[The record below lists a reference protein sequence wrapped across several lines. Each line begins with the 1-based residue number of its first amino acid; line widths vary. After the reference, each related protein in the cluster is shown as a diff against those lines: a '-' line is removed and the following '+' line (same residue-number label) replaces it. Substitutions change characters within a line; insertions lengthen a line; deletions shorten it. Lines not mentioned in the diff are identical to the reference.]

1 MRKNLIA
8 LSLFNAAKILKE
20 QEEAE
25 LAPPP
30 DAQPA
35 PPMTNASPGDGGPG
49 VPRGKGGE
57 PLTIENMIERFN
69 VIRAGKS
76 FDDPEVFGQ
85 LTTLYKGMEDDQK
98 QKLDTLLWN
107 IGKIVQNVA
116 DKMGTESA
124 SEQEIAT
131 PPPGAAPP
139 MAPPGI
145 APGAAPPMAPP
156 AA

>member
-8 LSLFNAAKILKE
+8 LSLFNAAKMLKE

-30 DAQPA
+30 DAQQSAPT
-35 PPMTNASPGDGGPG
+35 PPMSPGDGGPG

-85 LTTLYKGMEDDQK
+85 LTTLYKAMEDDQK
-98 QKLDTLLWN
+98 QKLDALLWN

-116 DKMGTESA
+116 DKDAMGIPGEEMKEA
-124 SEQEIAT
+124 
-131 PPPGAAPP
+131 PPPPAMPPPPPAIPAP
-139 MAPPGI
+139 AP
-145 APGAAPPMAPP
+145 APP

>member
-8 LSLFNAAKILKE
+8 LSLFNAAKMLKE

-30 DAQPA
+30 DAQQSAPT
-35 PPMTNASPGDGGPG
+35 PPMSPGDGGPG

-85 LTTLYKGMEDDQK
+85 LTTLYKTMEDEQK
-98 QKLDTLLWN
+98 QKLDSLLWN

-116 DKMGTESA
+116 DKDAVGAPSEEMTEA
-124 SEQEIAT
+124 PPPPPAAAALPT
-131 PPPGAAPP
+131 PPPAPP
-139 MAPPGI
+139 P
-145 APGAAPPMAPP
+145 PP

>member
-8 LSLFNAAKILKE
+8 LSLFNAAKVLKE
-20 QEEAE
+20 QEEVE
-25 LAPPP
+25 LAPP
-30 DAQPA
+30 APA
-35 PPMTNASPGDGGPG
+35 PAADGGPG

-85 LTTLYKGMEDDQK
+85 LTTLYKGMEDEQK

-107 IGKIVQNVA
+107 IGKIVQNVS
-116 DKMGTESA
+116 DKAAAPE
-124 SEQEIAT
+124 
-131 PPPGAAPP
+131 AAPP
-139 MAPPGI
+139 APE
-145 APGAAPPMAPP
+145 APAPAPEAAPPAPAPEAAAPASAP

>member
-8 LSLFNAAKILKE
+8 LSLFNAAKMLKE
-20 QEEAE
+20 QEETE
-25 LAPPP
+25 LTPPP
-30 DAQPA
+30 DPSAIPV
-35 PPMTNASPGDGGPG
+35 PSTLPGDGGPG

-85 LTTLYKGMEDDQK
+85 LTTLYKAMEDDQK

-116 DKMGTESA
+116 DKAVPEVA
-124 SEQEIAT
+124 
-131 PPPGAAPP
+131 PPPA
-139 MAPPGI
+139 
-145 APGAAPPMAPP
+145 APP
-156 AA
+156 AAPVPAA

>member
-8 LSLFNAAKILKE
+8 LSLFNVAKILKE
-20 QEEAE
+20 QEEVE
-25 LAPPP
+25 LAPPT
-30 DAQPA
+30 PA
-35 PPMTNASPGDGGPG
+35 LTPDGGPG
-49 VPRGKGGE
+49 VPRGKGGD

-85 LTTLYKGMEDDQK
+85 LTTLYKAMEDDQK

-116 DKMGTESA
+116 DKT
-124 SEQEIAT
+124 AT
-131 PPPGAAPP
+131 PEAPPAPAPETPPAPPPEAAAPP
-139 MAPPGI
+139 V
-145 APGAAPPMAPP
+145 APP
-156 AA
+156 AAA

>member
-20 QEEAE
+20 QEEVE
-25 LAPPP
+25 LAPP
-30 DAQPA
+30 A
-35 PPMTNASPGDGGPG
+35 PPAAPVPAADGGPG

-85 LTTLYKGMEDDQK
+85 LTTLYKAMEDDQK

-107 IGKIVQNVA
+107 IGKIVQNVS
-116 DKMGTESA
+116 DKPAPEA
-124 SEQEIAT
+124 
-131 PPPGAAPP
+131 PPAPAPEAAPAAPP
-139 MAPPGI
+139 APE
-145 APGAAPPMAPP
+145 AVPPAAPP
-156 AA
+156 AAA

>member
-8 LSLFNAAKILKE
+8 LSLFNAAKMLKE
-20 QEEAE
+20 QEETE
-25 LAPPP
+25 LTPP
-30 DAQPA
+30 DPSTTPMPA
-35 PPMTNASPGDGGPG
+35 TLPGDGGPG

-85 LTTLYKGMEDDQK
+85 LTTLYKAMEDDQK

-116 DKMGTESA
+116 DKV
-124 SEQEIAT
+124 
-131 PPPGAAPP
+131 APVVP
-139 MAPPGI
+139 
-145 APGAAPPMAPP
+145 PP
-156 AA
+156 AAPEVPPPAPPVPPAAQPAA

>member
-20 QEEAE
+20 QEEVE
-25 LAPPP
+25 LAPP
-30 DAQPA
+30 APA
-35 PPMTNASPGDGGPG
+35 APALAPDGGPG
-49 VPRGKGGE
+49 VPRGKGGD

-85 LTTLYKGMEDDQK
+85 LTTLYKAMEDDQK

-107 IGKIVQNVA
+107 IGKIVQNVS
-116 DKMGTESA
+116 DKPAPEA
-124 SEQEIAT
+124 
-131 PPPGAAPP
+131 PPAPAPEAAPAAPP
-139 MAPPGI
+139 APE
-145 APGAAPPMAPP
+145 AVPPAAPP
-156 AA
+156 AAA

>member
-8 LSLFNAAKILKE
+8 LSLFNAAKMLKE

-30 DAQPA
+30 PDAQQSA
-35 PPMTNASPGDGGPG
+35 PTSPGDGGPG

-85 LTTLYKGMEDDQK
+85 LTTLYKAMEDDQK
-98 QKLDTLLWN
+98 QKLDSLLWN

-116 DKMGTESA
+116 DKDAIGAPSEEMTE
-124 SEQEIAT
+124 
-131 PPPGAAPP
+131 APP
-139 MAPPGI
+139 
-145 APGAAPPMAPP
+145 PP